1 MWRIKVQRIKI
12 LVSLGG
18 KAIYYISVIIIILNT
33 QVVLQMLYGEYTSQL
48 SRWCKGLYASVDDRK
63 LSSCG

>member
-33 QVVLQMLYGEYTSQL
+33 QVVL
-48 SRWCKGLYASVDDRK
+48 
-63 LSSCG
+63 